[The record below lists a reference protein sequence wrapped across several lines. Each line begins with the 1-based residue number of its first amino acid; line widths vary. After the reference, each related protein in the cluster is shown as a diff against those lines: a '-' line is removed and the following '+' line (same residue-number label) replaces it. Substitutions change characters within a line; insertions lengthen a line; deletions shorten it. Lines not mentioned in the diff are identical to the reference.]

1 MKPLD
6 ELLVVDL
13 SRVLAGPYCTMTLGD
28 MGARVIKIEE
38 PTRGDDT
45 RAWGPPFWHGESAYF
60 LSLNRNKESLT
71 LNLKSEKGRDILWQ
85 LIERGD
91 VLVENFRPGTLA
103 RLGFDWDAIHQRNPR
118 LIYCAISGYGQSGP
132 DRERPGYDLI
142 AQGEGGV
149 MSVTGE
155 PDGPPLKAGVSQADI
170 VAGLWATIGILS
182 ALAARERS
190 GRGQMV
196 DCSLIEGQLGL
207 LTYQAY
213 NYWSG
218 HTPERLGNRHP
229 NLTPYETYAASDG
242 HLNVG
247 VGSKGLWVRFCQA
260 MEAPE
265 LTERPEFKTTR
276 DRLENRALLEK
287 ELTPRFTKR
296 SVEEWLERL
305 GDAGVPCGKVR
316 SVPEVLSDAHILARG
331 MIQDLPHPKIPDF
344 KAIGLPVHFSETPGE
359 PVSSPPALGQHT
371 VEVLTELGIDE
382 QTIGV
387 LKEQE
392 VI

>member
-247 VGSKGLWVRFCQA
+247 VGSEGLWVRFCQT